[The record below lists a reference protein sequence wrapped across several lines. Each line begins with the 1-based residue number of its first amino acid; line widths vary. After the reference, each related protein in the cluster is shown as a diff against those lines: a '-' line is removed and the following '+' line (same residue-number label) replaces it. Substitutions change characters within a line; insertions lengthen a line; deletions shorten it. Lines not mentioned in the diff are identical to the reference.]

1 MRRVLRPESPAP
13 TLFGLAL
20 AAIGFI
26 LILVGWARLADETA
40 VALQLPYVVSG
51 AVVGLALIMVGLT
64 IVTVQ
69 YKRRDAALL
78 HEQLEELNDVLG
90 QLGGAAPK

>member
-1 MRRVLRPESPAP
+1 MRRLLRPESPVP
-13 TLFGLAL
+13 TVVGLAI
-20 AAIGFI
+20 AAVGFV

-51 AVVGLALIMVGLT
+51 AVVGLGLVMVGLT

-69 YKRRDAALL
+69 SKRRDAAVL
-78 HEQLEELNDVLG
+78 HDQLEELNAVLG
-90 QLGGAAPK
+90 QLGPSAQ

>member
-1 MRRVLRPESPAP
+1 MRRVLRPDSPVP
-13 TLFGLAL
+13 TVAGLAI
-20 AAIGFI
+20 AAIGFV

-51 AVVGLALIMVGLT
+51 AVVGLGLIMVGLT

-69 YKRRDAALL
+69 SKRRDAAALRD
-78 HEQLEELNDVLG
+78 QLDELNAVLG
-90 QLGGAAPK
+90 QLGASK

>member
-1 MRRVLRPESPAP
+1 MRRILRPDSPAP
-13 TLFGLAL
+13 TIAGLVV
-20 AAIGFI
+20 AAIGFV

-51 AVVGLALIMVGLT
+51 AVIGLGLIMVGLT

-69 YKRRDAALL
+69 SKRRDAAAL
-78 HEQLEELNDVLG
+78 HEQLDELHAVLA
-90 QLGGAAPK
+90 QLGSSK